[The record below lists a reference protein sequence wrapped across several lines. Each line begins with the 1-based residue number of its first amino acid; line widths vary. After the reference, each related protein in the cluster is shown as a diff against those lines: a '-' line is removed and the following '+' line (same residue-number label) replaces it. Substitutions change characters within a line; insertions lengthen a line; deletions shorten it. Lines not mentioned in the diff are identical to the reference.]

1 MKKERHR
8 AAGRDMIIGFCGLV
22 ENGKDRVYGLGQRFG
37 RIHIIEEDIGPRMVE
52 IEAGEAKLR
61 GWETWLGMWTTTR
74 FPIGG
79 LVGTAPDERTE
90 LL

>member
-8 AAGRDMIIGFCGLV
+8 AACRDMIISFCRLV
-22 ENGKDRVYGLGQRFG
+22 ENGKDGFYGLGQSFG
-37 RIHIIEEDIGPRMVE
+37 GIGGTEEDIGPRVIE
-52 IEAGEAKLR
+52 IEAGEAKLW
-61 GWETWLGMWTTTR
+61 GWEIWLGMWTTTR

-79 LVGTAPDERTE
+79 LVGRAPSEGSE

>member
-22 ENGKDRVYGLGQRFG
+22 ENGKDGVYGLGQSFG
-37 RIHIIEEDIGPRMVE
+37 RVHIIEEDIGSRMIK
-52 IEAGEAKLR
+52 IEAGEAKLW
-61 GWETWLGMWTTTR
+61 GWEVWLGMWTTTR

-79 LVGTAPDERTE
+79 LVGTAPDGGTE
-90 LL
+90 SL